1 MYVRYDIL
9 NIKVTKYSV
18 NYVKFAFQNYEFPSR
33 NSSREKSTLFELHGL
48 LA

>member
-1 MYVRYDIL
+1 MYVRYNIL
-9 NIKVTKYSV
+9 NIKVTKYSA
-18 NYVKFAFQNYEFPSR
+18 NYVKFVFQNYDFPSW